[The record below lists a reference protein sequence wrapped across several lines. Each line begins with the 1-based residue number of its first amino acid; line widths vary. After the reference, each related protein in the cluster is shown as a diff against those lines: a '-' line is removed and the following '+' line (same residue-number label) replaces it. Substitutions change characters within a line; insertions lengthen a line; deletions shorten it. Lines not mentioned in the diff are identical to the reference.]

1 MAYELR
7 WLEWRP
13 QYPSEREKFHYKSVK
28 TKAEGQKLLRDM
40 KKAGRYIKF
49 STIEKVES
57 NPRKPVVAPLF
68 PIKSFEVKGYKGYAH
83 PQKKRIIKATTFK
96 AAADKYAGHSVWPG
110 REHRSG
116 EYIFASSEFNAIWV
130 KEINENPRKYK
141 RVRFKVPAAL
151 RRMRAGALHAT
162 IRPKANP
169 PARGAK
175 LIGTRLIYL
184 EYSKAG
190 MVHNCDAKCKA
201 ANHCWKH
208 SSRRSTKA
216 CIWGLPD
223 GSVLISL

>member
-40 KKAGRYIKF
+40 KKAGRSIKF

-57 NPRKPVVAPLF
+57 NPRKPVQRMKVRAFRDPT
-68 PIKSFEVKGYKGYAH
+68 
-83 PQKKRIIKATTFK
+83 KAEIAELVNLWHLSRVPHTRSYDRMIWTS
-96 AAADKYAGHSVWPG
+96 DKYAEAHPEVTSTWAYKALERQLAGLYAG
-110 REHRSG
+110 
-116 EYIFASSEFNAIWV
+116 
-130 KEINENPRKYK
+130 NPRKYK

-208 SSRRSTKA
+208 STRRSTKA